1 MYIPLKVTTDYS
13 LLQSTIPVSSLLSF
27 LVEKKIPSVALVDEN
42 LYGVMEF
49 YDACL
54 KNSIEPIVGLS
65 ITLQNNSLYLYA
77 KNYNGYQNLLKL
89 HTILSERET
98 NFVDLEMYQKDII
111 VVVPFVSLS
120 LFAEIERI
128 FEVVFAGYQNEYEKT
143 HALLKTKQI
152 VYVQDIRSL
161 KKEDTQYL
169 AYLEMILRDEKV
181 STYHSQNYENNYY
194 KEEVPE
200 EDRKTTYAFAKLF
213 SFSIPKNKNRIPVYD
228 ANIKD
233 SFLYLQ
239 NLAQKGL
246 NKRMQGSVTEEYQ
259 QRLDYELD
267 VIRKMGFPDYIL
279 IVYDYV
285 LFAKKN
291 GVFVGPGR
299 GSAAGS
305 LVCYSLGIT
314 DIDPLEYHLLF
325 ERFLNPERVTMPDI
339 DIDFENT
346 KRGQVIDYIKERY
359 GEKKVAS
366 ILTFATFKSK
376 LALREIARIFEYA
389 TNDFDLLIKE
399 ISSMRSLKENLDNPK
414 VKQLLGKNKD
424 LQKIYKIALR
434 VEGIKKNISTH
445 AAGVVISR
453 ENLDDV
459 IPILK
464 MGDTTLTGV
473 TMEYLEELGL
483 LKMDLLAIK
492 NLTMIASILE
502 LIKKDTGKSILLSK
516 IDLNDKDVL
525 SIFNKGDTTGV
536 FQFESSGMRSF
547 LEKLKPRNF
556 SDLVASIALYRPGP
570 MDNISTFIKR
580 KEGREKISYIAP
592 SLEPILKETEGIIVY
607 QEQVMQ
613 ILAVVASYSYAEADL
628 VRRAMSKKKK
638 EVLEQEQEKF
648 LTRAIS
654 NGYKKEVAEELFALI
669 LKFAGYGFNKSHSVA
684 YALIGYQMA
693 YLKVKFPTY
702 FLTNLLNMSIGSE
715 VKTKEYLTEAKS
727 HALEIMRP
735 NINTS
740 ASTYRIEGNLLYL
753 PFSIIK
759 GLGTNSIVSILEER
773 ENNGP
778 YLDFIDFVKR
788 NWHKNVNER
797 VLETLIH
804 AGVFDTFA
812 NKTTLKKNLEA
823 VLNYAELSLGM
834 DATLLLP
841 PVLKE
846 YEEEE
851 NKEQLEMLSYGFY
864 ITNHPTSIY
873 MGEGIVK
880 LQDMQQFFDKHVRF
894 VVLVESI
901 KRLKTK
907 TGEDMAFI
915 DASDDTGTGTFV
927 VFAKQ
932 IRLLD
937 EIKAKDIVEV
947 QGRVTKRFDKFQVN
961 VNNMI
966 KKVVK

>member
-89 HTILSERET
+89 HTILSEREI
-98 NFVDLEMYQKDII
+98 NFVDLEMYQKDIV

-194 KEEVPE
+194 KEEVSE
-200 EDRKTTYAFAKLF
+200 EDRKTTYAFSKLF

-228 ANIKD
+228 VNIKD

-740 ASTYRIEGNLLYL
+740 AGTYRIEGNLLYL

-773 ENNGP
+773 ETNGP